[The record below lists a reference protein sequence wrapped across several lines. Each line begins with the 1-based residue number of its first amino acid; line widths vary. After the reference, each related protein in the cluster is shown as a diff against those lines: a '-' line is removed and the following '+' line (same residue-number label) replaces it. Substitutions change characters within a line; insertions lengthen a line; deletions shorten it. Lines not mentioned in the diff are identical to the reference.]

1 MRRHL
6 AIAALATLPALPSP
20 SFAQPAPTQTLHIAL
35 RQDADMLDPTLA
47 RTYVGR
53 IVFAGLCD
61 KLFDINEKLEIV
73 PQLATGYEWTDS
85 KTLLIHLRP
94 NVLFQDGTPMDAAAV
109 KYNFERNLTMQASGR
124 KGEILA
130 MDHAEIVD
138 PTTIRIILK
147 TPSSP
152 FVAQL
157 TDRAGMMVSPKAAEA
172 AGKDF
177 ALHPVCAGPF
187 SFTER
192 VPQDRIVLDR
202 FPQYWNAPSIHF
214 ARVVYQ
220 PIVNSATRLANLQ
233 AGAIDL
239 SEQIVPSDVD
249 AVKKDP
255 KLKLA
260 LSDSLG
266 YQSININIGNGPR
279 SKTPLGQDARIRQAF
294 SLSLDRD
301 ALIQVVYAG
310 MYVPNAQAVPDASP
324 FYAPNVAPP
333 KRDVAKARALL
344 KEAGVKLPVPVTLTL
359 ANNSDIQQMG
369 EVIQSMAAEAGFD
382 VKLNTM
388 EFASSLDAATRGDF
402 ESYILAW
409 SGRADA
415 DGNLWN
421 FLHTGG
427 AQNYPGYANKDVD
440 NWLDQARLIT
450 DVKARQALYAKV
462 AVQENKDLPLVYLY
476 VPKNIVGMSTKIS
489 GFVPVP
495 DGMIRLQGLSMS
507 R

>member
-1 MRRHL
+1 MGRHL
-6 AIAALATLPALPSP
+6 AIAALATVPVLPYP
-20 SFAQPAPTQTLHIAL
+20 SFAQPAPTQTLHIGL
-35 RQDADMLDPTLA
+35 REDADMLDPTLA

-138 PTTIRIILK
+138 PTTVRIILK

-152 FVAQL
+152 FVSQL
-157 TDRAGMMVSPKAAEA
+157 SDRAGMMVSPKAAEA
-172 AGKDF
+172 EGKDF

-220 PIVNSATRLANLQ
+220 PIVNTATRLANLQ
-233 AGAIDL
+233 AGSIDL
-239 SEQIVPSDVD
+239 AEQIVPSDVE

-260 LSDSLG
+260 LSESLG
-266 YQSININIGNGPR
+266 YQSININVGNGPR

-294 SLSLDRD
+294 FARPECADPGGLCRHVC
-301 ALIQVVYAG
+301 AERAG
-310 MYVPNAQAVPDASP
+310 GAGCQPVLRAKR
-324 FYAPNVAPP
+324 APAEARPGEGS
-333 KRDVAKARALL
+333 RFAERSGGEAARARHPH
-344 KEAGVKLPVPVTLTL
+344 AG
-359 ANNSDIQQMG
+359 Q
-369 EVIQSMAAEAGFD
+369 
-382 VKLNTM
+382 
-388 EFASSLDAATRGDF
+388 
-402 ESYILAW
+402 
-409 SGRADA
+409 
-415 DGNLWN
+415 
-421 FLHTGG
+421 
-427 AQNYPGYANKDVD
+427 
-440 NWLDQARLIT
+440 
-450 DVKARQALYAKV
+450 
-462 AVQENKDLPLVYLY
+462 
-476 VPKNIVGMSTKIS
+476 
-489 GFVPVP
+489 
-495 DGMIRLQGLSMS
+495 
-507 R
+507 

>member
-1 MRRHL
+1 MPRL
-6 AIAALATLPALPSP
+6 LIAALASMPALLWPVFLP
-20 SFAQPAPTQTLHIAL
+20 TAMAQDAPTQTLRIAL
-35 RQDADMLDPTLA
+35 REDGDILDPTLA

-61 KLFDINEKLEIV
+61 KLFDINEKLAIV
-73 PQLATGYEWTDS
+73 PQLATGYEWADS

-130 MDHAEIVD
+130 MDHAEVID

-172 AGKDF
+172 EGKDF

-233 AGAIDL
+233 AGAIAL
-239 SEQIVPSDVD
+239 SENITPRDVE
-249 AVKKDP
+249 AVKKNP

-260 LSDSLG
+260 VSDSLG
-266 YQSININIGNGPR
+266 YQSININVGNGPR
-279 SKTPLGQDARIRQAF
+279 SK
-294 SLSLDRD
+294 SLL
-301 ALIQVVYAG
+301 
-310 MYVPNAQAVPDASP
+310 
-324 FYAPNVAPP
+324 
-333 KRDVAKARALL
+333 
-344 KEAGVKLPVPVTLTL
+344 
-359 ANNSDIQQMG
+359 
-369 EVIQSMAAEAGFD
+369 
-382 VKLNTM
+382 
-388 EFASSLDAATRGDF
+388 
-402 ESYILAW
+402 
-409 SGRADA
+409 
-415 DGNLWN
+415 
-421 FLHTGG
+421 
-427 AQNYPGYANKDVD
+427 
-440 NWLDQARLIT
+440 
-450 DVKARQALYAKV
+450 
-462 AVQENKDLPLVYLY
+462 
-476 VPKNIVGMSTKIS
+476 
-489 GFVPVP
+489 
-495 DGMIRLQGLSMS
+495 
-507 R
+507 